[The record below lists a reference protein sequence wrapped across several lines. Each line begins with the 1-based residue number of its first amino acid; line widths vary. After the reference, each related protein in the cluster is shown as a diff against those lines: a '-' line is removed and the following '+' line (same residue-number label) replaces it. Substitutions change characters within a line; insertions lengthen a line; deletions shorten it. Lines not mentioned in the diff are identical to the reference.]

1 MSAASERPGD
11 GAVPRDEGL
20 QPERTAL
27 AWQRTVLGVV
37 VGSLLLA
44 AAGLRAG
51 SVVTVCAAVV
61 VGVLAVVPAVLRPP
75 TGGLPGHGRL
85 YSWSFLVRVTGLVV
99 VLALVG
105 AAWSLGRAL
114 GAA

>member
-1 MSAASERPGD
+1 MSAAPDEPAP
-11 GAVPRDEGL
+11 GAVPADEGL

-44 AAGLRAG
+44 ATGVRAG
-51 SVVTVCAAVV
+51 SVLTVCAAAA
-61 VGVLAVVPAVLRPP
+61 VGVLALVPAVLRPP
-75 TGGLPGHGRL
+75 TGRLPGHGRL
-85 YSWSFLVRVTGLVV
+85 YSWSFLVRVAGLVV

-105 AAWSLGRAL
+105 AAASLAGAL

>member
-1 MSAASERPGD
+1 MSVPSREPGAA
-11 GAVPRDEGL
+11 APRDEGL

-37 VGSLLLA
+37 VGALVLA
-44 AAGLRAG
+44 AAGLRSG
-51 SVVTVCAAVV
+51 SVVTVCAAVAV
-61 VGVLAVVPAVLRPP
+61 AVLALVPAVLRPA
-75 TGGLPGHGRL
+75 TGGLPRDGRL
-85 YSWSFLVRVTGLVV
+85 HSWSFLVRVGGLVV

-105 AAWSLGRAL
+105 AAWAFGRVLG

>member
-1 MSAASERPGD
+1 MSAAPERP
-11 GAVPRDEGL
+11 APSPRDEGL

-37 VGSLLLA
+37 VGALVLA
-44 AAGLRAG
+44 AAGLRSG
-51 SVVTVCAAVV
+51 STVTVCAAVA
-61 VGVLAVVPAVLRPP
+61 VGVLALVPAVLRPP
-75 TGGLPGHGRL
+75 TGGLPGSGRL
-85 YSWSFLVRVTGLVV
+85 YSWSFLVRVASLVV

-105 AAWSLGRAL
+105 AVWALGRAL

>member
-1 MSAASERPGD
+1 VSVPSGEP
-11 GAVPRDEGL
+11 GAVPPRDEGL

-37 VGSLLLA
+37 VGALVLA
-44 AAGLRAG
+44 AAGLRSG
-51 SVVTVCAAVV
+51 SVVTVCAAVAV
-61 VGVLAVVPAVLRPP
+61 AVLALVPAVLRPP
-75 TGGLPGHGRL
+75 TGGLPRDGRL
-85 YSWSFLVRVTGLVV
+85 HSWSFLVRVGGLVV

-105 AAWSLGRAL
+105 AAWAFGRVLG

>member
-1 MSAASERPGD
+1 MSAAPER
-11 GAVPRDEGL
+11 AVPSPRDEGL

-37 VGSLLLA
+37 VGSLVLA
-44 AAGLRAG
+44 AAGLRSG
-51 SVVTVCAAVV
+51 STVTVCAAVA
-61 VGVLAVVPAVLRPP
+61 VGVLALVPAVLRPP
-75 TGGLPGHGRL
+75 TGGLPGSGRL
-85 YSWSFLVRVTGLVV
+85 YSWSFLVRVASLVV

-105 AAWSLGRAL
+105 AVWAFGRAW

>member
-1 MSAASERPGD
+1 MSASPDHRPAGP
-11 GAVPRDEGL
+11 APRDEGL

-51 SVVTVCAAVV
+51 SVVTVCAAVA
-61 VGVLAVVPAVLRPP
+61 VGVLALVPAVLRPP
-75 TGGLPGHGRL
+75 TGGLPRDGRL
-85 YSWSFLVRVTGLVV
+85 YSWSFLVRVAGLVV
-99 VLALVG
+99 SLALVG
-105 AAWSLGRAL
+105 AAWSLGRVL

>member
-1 MSAASERPGD
+1 MSREPEPPA
-11 GAVPRDEGL
+11 GAPRDEGL

-37 VGSLLLA
+37 VGSLVLA
-44 AAGLRAG
+44 AAGLRVG
-51 SVVTVCAAVV
+51 SVVTVCAAVAV
-61 VGVLAVVPAVLRPP
+61 AVLALVPAVLSPP
-75 TGGLPGHGRL
+75 TGGLPGDGMLH
-85 YSWSFLVRVTGLVV
+85 SWSFLVRVASLVV

-105 AAWSLGRAL
+105 SVWSFGRAL